1 LGVFALLDHETIM
14 PDFSLER
21 SALRQGYRAV
31 AGFDEAGRGAL
42 FGPVVAA
49 GVMFPSRL
57 FNDGIQGWMR
67 EIDDSKRL
75 TPAKR
80 KRLCRLILHHA
91 GAVGWGS
98 VSNTD
103 IDRLNIHRASLEAM
117 RRALER
123 MSVMPD
129 FLLVDGFRLDDV
141 HCAQEKV
148 RQGDKKSISIAAASI
163 VAKVLRDEMV
173 VHLDRVFE
181 GYRLSKHKGYGTRE
195 HYQALKRL
203 GPSVFHRRTF
213 NLRDRAES

>member
-1 LGVFALLDHETIM
+1 M

-21 SALRQGYRAV
+21 SAVRQGYRAV

-49 GVMFPSRL
+49 GVMFSSPQILGGVR
-57 FNDGIQGWMR
+57 GWMG

-75 TPAKR
+75 SPAKR

-91 GAVGWGS
+91 GAVGWGM

-117 RRALER
+117 RRALEL
-123 MSVMPD
+123 MSATPD

-173 VHLDRVFE
+173 AHLDPIFE

-195 HYQALKRL
+195 HYRALQRL
-203 GPSVFHRRTF
+203 GPSVLHRRTF
-213 NLRDRAES
+213 NLKDRAVS

>member
-1 LGVFALLDHETIM
+1 MIM

-21 SALRQGYRAV
+21 SALQRGYRAI

-49 GVMFPSRL
+49 GVMFPTRL
-57 FNDGIQGWMR
+57 ILDGAQGWMN

-75 TPAKR
+75 TPSKR

-91 GAVGWGS
+91 GAVGWGM
-98 VSNTD
+98 VNNND
-103 IDRLNIHRASLEAM
+103 IDHLNIHRASLEAM

-123 MSVMPD
+123 LSVIPD
-129 FLLVDGFRLDDV
+129 LLLVDGFRLDDV

-148 RQGDKKSISIAAASI
+148 RQGDKKSLSIAAASI
-163 VAKVLRDEMV
+163 VAKVLRDEML
-173 VHLDRVFE
+173 VHLDRIFE
-181 GYRLSKHKGYGTRE
+181 GYRLSKNKGYGTRE
-195 HYQALKRL
+195 HYRALKRL

-213 NLRDRAES
+213 NLKGGAES